1 MNPTVIRL
9 EVFHFFTVS
18 ASPDDLLSTTT
29 AFFLIIVSVTR
40 DISFTPHPDA
50 ERVLTPAA
58 VDFLAQL
65 HQGFD
70 ARRREL
76 LAARD
81 ERQARFDAG
90 ERPDFLP
97 ETADVRDG
105 EWPVPEAPKALADR
119 RVEITGPV
127 ERKMMINAL
136 NSGAKVFM
144 ADFEDANSPTWDNVI
159 SGQVNLQDAVRGTI
173 ELVTPEKTYRLR
185 RRDRHLGGP
194 APGLA
199 PAREALHRRRRAD
212 LGQPVR
218 LRPVRLPQRPGE
230 PARAAFGPYFYLPK
244 LEGHLEARLW
254 NDVMLAAEDALGL
267 ERGSIRATV
276 LIETITAAFE
286 MDEILYEL
294 RDHICGL
301 NAGRWDYIFS
311 VAKRFHADPAF
322 VLPDRSLVTMTSPF
336 MRAYTELLVKTC
348 HRRGAHAIGGMAAFI
363 PNRRK
368 PEVTEAAL
376 AKVTE
381 DKRREAG
388 DGFDGTW
395 VAHPDLVATARA
407 EFDAVLGDRPN
418 QLERQRPEV
427 EVGAARLLDVT
438 RPPDGITRA
447 GLDTNISV
455 GLRYLASWL
464 SGTGA
469 AAIDDLMEDAAT
481 AEISRAQVWQWV
493 HHGVTLADGTPV
505 TAGSCPP
512 AARRGGDPVGGRRG
526 RRRTSCRQ
534 ARAVFE
540 QVALADDFPTFL
552 TLPAYELLRL
562 ISGKDR
568 NFP

>member
-1 MNPTVIRL
+1 
-9 EVFHFFTVS
+9 
-18 ASPDDLLSTTT
+18 
-29 AFFLIIVSVTR
+29 VTR

-50 ERVLTPAA
+50 ARVLTPAA

-65 HQGFD
+65 QRGFD
-70 ARRREL
+70 ARRRQL
-76 LAARD
+76 LVARE
-81 ERQARFDAG
+81 ERQLRFDAG
-90 ERPDFLP
+90 ERPDFLT
-97 ETADVRDG
+97 ETAGVRNG
-105 EWPVPEAPKALADR
+105 EWLVPEAPKALTDR

-127 ERKMMINAL
+127 DRKMMINAL
-136 NSGAKVFM
+136 NSGASVFM

-159 SGQVNLQDAVRGTI
+159 NGQVNLHDAVRASI
-173 ELVTPEKTYRLR
+173 ELVTPDKTYRL
-185 RRDRHLGGP
+185 
-194 APGLA
+194 
-199 PAREALHRRRRAD
+199 AD
-212 LGQPVR
+212 ETATLMVR
-218 LRPVRLPQRPGE
+218 LRGWHLPEKHFTVDGE
-230 PARAAFGPYFYLPK
+230 PISASLFDFGLYVFHNGRESLLRGFGPYFYLPK

-254 NDVMLAAEDALGL
+254 NDVMLAAEDAIGL
-267 ERGSIRATV
+267 DRGSIRATV

-311 VAKRFHADPAF
+311 VAKRFHTDPAF

-336 MRAYTELLVKTC
+336 MRSYTELLVKTC

-376 AKVTE
+376 AKVTD

-395 VAHPDLVATARA
+395 VAHPDLVATART
-407 EFDAVLGDRPN
+407 EFDAVLGNRPN

-427 EVGAARLLDVT
+427 QVGPARLLDVT
-438 RPPDGITRA
+438 RPPDAITRA

-455 GLRYLASWL
+455 GLRYVASWL

-493 HHGVTLADGTPV
+493 HHGITLADGTPV
-505 TAGSCPP
+505 TADWVRQLLDEAVTRLTASGT
-512 AARRGGDPVGGRRG
+512 DEDVL
-526 RRRTSCRQ
+526 RQ

-552 TLPAYELLRL
+552 TLPAYELL
-562 ISGKDR
+562 
-568 NFP
+568 P